1 MLEISW
7 FRQRQDTSK
16 RYARSSMKVVGT
28 PFRCFQDWR
37 SLSAFF
43 GDRPADGEQDLS
55 ARATRRRWFFLQF
68 SIGMSVSITEASDR
82 ALHLDVSEP
91 SCSVRGVSIGR

>member
-7 FRQRQDTSK
+7 SGRDKDTSK

-55 ARATRRRWFFLQF
+55 ARATRRR
-68 SIGMSVSITEASDR
+68 
-82 ALHLDVSEP
+82 
-91 SCSVRGVSIGR
+91 